1 MNKAVQQTLIDYTEP
16 VLAKEG
22 IKGYNFPH
30 PELSDSE
37 ERKANSNNSADSLGT
52 LGLILWP
59 LMVVEADPGALPNA
73 FETRAKRRMTSH
85 QPSARDKSPVTPE
98 EGPGVPTTPGV
109 SHVNSPLPNNP
120 DHDTDPRKGIGV
132 ALHPG
137 K

>member
-1 MNKAVQQTLIDYTEP
+1 MNKAVQQTLIDYTKP

-22 IKGYNFPH
+22 IKEYNLSH

-37 ERKANSNNSADSLGT
+37 ERKANPTMVQTVRT
-52 LGLILWP
+52 LGLILW
-59 LMVVEADPGALPNA
+59 LLVVMEADSGGPLNA
-73 FETRAKRRMTSH
+73 FKTRAKRRMTSH